1 MTKAR
6 LDGLIFL
13 LLGSAVF
20 VLLGTALSSASLGAM
35 VDFRGLYYPA
45 RCLIQHCDPYNES
58 EVQRIVLAEGGA
70 RPSDTPNAL
79 LVLKRYVYP
88 PPAFFLTIPFALLP
102 WGPAHV
108 LWLALTAGGLV
119 FASCLIWNL
128 GADYSPILSGLLV
141 GFLLAN
147 SELVIVLGNM
157 AGIAIGLCVVAV
169 WCFLRE
175 RFIPLGI
182 LCLAVSLCIKPQDV
196 GLVWV
201 YFLLAGGAYR
211 KRALQTLLVTVALSL
226 PGVLWVWHFSP
237 HWMRE
242 WQSNILAYSAH
253 GGMADPGPAS
263 SGAHGL
269 GMVINLQSVIS
280 IFWDD
285 PRIYNPISYLVLAPL
300 LLVWGFFTLRY
311 RRWPRSTWM
320 ALAAI
325 AALSMLPVY
334 HRQDDAAL
342 LLLAVPACALLWAE
356 GKLIGRLAL
365 LVTSAG
371 LVLTADL
378 PWAIFIRLLKSL
390 HSTTTGFSGKI
401 LMAVQV
407 LPVPLT
413 LLVMG
418 IFYLWVYA
426 RRFPA
431 QSLPKPLQEHGGGI

>member
-6 LDGLIFL
+6 RDGLIFL

-20 VLLGTALSSASLGAM
+20 VLLGTALSSTSLGAM

-45 RCLIQHCDPYNES
+45 RCLIQRCDPYNES
-58 EVQRIVLAEGGA
+58 EVQRIVLAEGGV

-88 PPAFFLTIPFALLP
+88 PPAFILTIPFALLP
-102 WGPAHV
+102 WGPAHE
-108 LWLALTAGGLV
+108 LWLVLTAGSLV

-128 GADYSPILSGLLV
+128 GADYSPLLSGLLV

-157 AGIAIGLCVVAV
+157 AGIAISLCVVAV

-201 YFLLAGGAYR
+201 YFFLAGGAYR
-211 KRALQTLLVTVALSL
+211 KLALQTLLVTVALSL
-226 PGVLWVWHFSP
+226 PEALWVWHFSP

-300 LLVWGFFTLRY
+300 LLVWAFFTLRY

-342 LLLAVPACALLWAE
+342 LLLAIPACSMLWTE
-356 GKLIGRLAL
+356 GSRIGRIAL
-365 LVTSAG
+365 LVTGIG
-371 LVLTADL
+371 LLLVADL
-378 PWAIFIRLLKSL
+378 PWAIFFVLVNAL
-390 HSTTTGFSGKI
+390 HLSTSGRSGQMLI
-401 LMAVQV
+401 VFQV
-407 LPVPLT
+407 FAIPLT
-413 LLVMG
+413 LLAVSV
-418 IFYLWVYA
+418 FYLWVYA
-426 RRFPA
+426 RRGPT
-431 QSLPKPLQEHGGGI
+431 LPPLAPM